1 MLSTVGNIV
10 KNMIYAAL
18 DLGTN
23 AFRLLI
29 VDISKNNILKR
40 ESIIVGLGS
49 YISKDKILLPP
60 KKYYDALDRI
70 FKIVKKFKVKKVDA
84 VGTSIFRDS
93 SNKKQIKDEFY
104 NRYKHK
110 LKIISPENEAILTSK
125 GALESVQF
133 KNKNYVVIDIGGGS
147 TEISLISNGDLIDFV
162 SLKLGV
168 VREFNE
174 YGIIENFSLSSQRI
188 IFKKI
193 KDKFIKY
200 NFFKNLR
207 GKDFKLIANGGTP
220 TTLAAIK
227 LNMRTYNPNLVNGQA
242 LSLGYIKDIHKLL
255 MIMNTNERLKLA
267 GMEKG
272 REVVI
277 IYGIFIL
284 LSVLRVLK
292 KRIVYVADS
301 GVLEGLVK
309 ETN

>member
-110 LKIISPENEAILTSK
+110 
-125 GALESVQF
+125 
-133 KNKNYVVIDIGGGS
+133 
-147 TEISLISNGDLIDFV
+147 
-162 SLKLGV
+162 
-168 VREFNE
+168 
-174 YGIIENFSLSSQRI
+174 
-188 IFKKI
+188 
-193 KDKFIKY
+193 
-200 NFFKNLR
+200 
-207 GKDFKLIANGGTP
+207 
-220 TTLAAIK
+220 
-227 LNMRTYNPNLVNGQA
+227 
-242 LSLGYIKDIHKLL
+242 
-255 MIMNTNERLKLA
+255 
-267 GMEKG
+267 
-272 REVVI
+272 
-277 IYGIFIL
+277 
-284 LSVLRVLK
+284 
-292 KRIVYVADS
+292 
-301 GVLEGLVK
+301 
-309 ETN
+309 